1 MVKSKSK
8 NRKSKSHSHKKIS
21 HLHKIYKTKR
31 KTKDHDQ
38 IHEDLKLK
46 NAYKLLNQPV
56 DHDLTGEGQNYCVH
70 CAYVIYF

>member
-1 MVKSKSK
+1 MAKKAK
-8 NRKSKSHSHKKIS
+8 AQKKTKQHRHKKIS

-46 NAYKLLNQPV
+46 NAVKLLNQQE
-56 DHDLTGEGQNYCVH
+56 DIDLTGSAQHYCVH
-70 CAYVIYF
+70 CA